1 MSIIFSED
9 LARAVV
15 YPVPDRTTAISYI
28 YTPDR
33 LLIAAHLKDKWATI
47 NVKTSED
54 EDALDEF
61 WVENCAYCTFLDG
74 GRCASVVARGLDS
87 DTICPMDLVVPDVV
101 EEVVGFTSAQTI
113 FEIYLDIA
121 DKKDIFTHRDR
132 AKAIL
137 RGTKVVD
144 DKILVTETARWP
156 SNVHDSYNI
165 CWGLQSQPDNLRGIA
180 NLFFSSEFNGDLTSV
195 YQFEENCTAIR
206 RDVSAGEFI
215 TSRYT
220 FITGSADALLMIHS
234 GVHLGAF
241 FQMTAAGFK
250 PISECSSIIMIPLKT
265 VEIEHE
271 GETYRGYKT
280 PYDSCRKRWFVSTTG
295 ELVGQL

>member
-33 LLIAAHLKDKWATI
+33 LLIAAHLKDRWAKI
-47 NVKTSED
+47 KSMNE
-54 EDALDEF
+54 EPLDEF
-61 WVENCAYCTFLDG
+61 YQDFCVYCTFQDG
-74 GRCASVVARGLDS
+74 GRCASVSARGLHS
-87 DTICPMDLVVPDVV
+87 DTICPRGLVVPDVDV
-101 EEVVGFTSAQTI
+101 DYSFFSAPAI
-113 FEIYLDIA
+113 FNIYLDIA
-121 DKKDIFTHRDR
+121 DKKKIFTHIDR

-137 RGTKVVD
+137 QGTKVVD
-144 DKILVTETARWP
+144 DKILVTVSVTRP

-165 CWGLQSQPDNLRGIA
+165 CWGTQSQPNNLRGIA
-180 NLFFSSEFNGDLTSV
+180 NLFFSSEFNDDLTSV
-195 YQFEENCTAIR
+195 RGFRQNCTKIR
-206 RDVSAGEFI
+206 RAVTGDEF
-215 TSRYT
+215 TTGRYT
-220 FITGSADALLMIHS
+220 FIADSADALLMIHS

-271 GETYRGYKT
+271 GETYRGYQT
-280 PYDSCRKRWFVSTTG
+280 PYDSCRKSWFVSTTG

>member
-47 NVKTSED
+47 NAKTSED
-54 EDALDEF
+54 EDALDGF
-61 WVENCAYCTFLDG
+61 WAENCALCTFLDG
-74 GRCASVVARGLDS
+74 GRCASVVARGLYS
-87 DTICPMDLVVPDVV
+87 DTICPRGLAVPDVV

-144 DKILVTETARWP
+144 DKILVTETARRP
-156 SNVHDSYNI
+156 SNVHDSYSI
-165 CWGLQSQPDNLRGIA
+165 CWGTQSQPDNLRGIA
-180 NLFFSSEFNGDLTSV
+180 NLFFSSEFNDDLTSV
-195 YQFEENCTAIR
+195 ESFRQNCTKIR
-206 RDVSAGEFI
+206 RAVTGDEFT

-220 FITGSADALLMIHS
+220 FIADSADALLMIHS

-280 PYDSCRKRWFVSTTG
+280 PYDSCRKRWYVSTTG

>member
-33 LLIAAHLKDKWATI
+33 LLIAAHLKDKWAKI
-47 NVKTSED
+47 KSMNE
-54 EDALDEF
+54 EPLDEF
-61 WVENCAYCTFLDG
+61 YRDFCVYCTFQDG
-74 GRCASVVARGLDS
+74 GRCASVSARGLLS
-87 DTICPMDLVVPDVV
+87 DTICPRGLVVPDLDVDYN
-101 EEVVGFTSAQTI
+101 FFSAPAI
-113 FEIYLDIA
+113 FEIYLGIT
-121 DKKDIFTHRDR
+121 DKKNIFTHIDKAR
-132 AKAIL
+132 AVL

-144 DKILVTETARWP
+144 DKILVTETVERP
-156 SNVHDSYNI
+156 SNVYNSNDSYNI
-165 CWGLQSQPDNLRGIA
+165 CWGTQSQPDNLRGIA
-180 NLFFSSEFNGDLTSV
+180 NLFFSSEFNDDLTSV
-195 YQFEENCTAIR
+195 KSFRQNCTKIR
-206 RDVSAGEFI
+206 RAVTGDEFT
-215 TSRYT
+215 TSRCT
-220 FITGSADALLMIHS
+220 FIADSADALLMIHS

-271 GETYRGYKT
+271 GETYRGYQT
-280 PYDSCRKRWFVSTTG
+280 PYDSCCKRWFISTTG